1 MLFEFHS
8 FISNKITYLLD
19 IFYFDNLKK
28 LYNEPLDKVFKYCK
42 FPVIKPEYFIYSQY
56 YFIYTFIYYL
66 NKNTILYSISLHLIF
81 IVDIIFQ
88 NICIHNNYKSQSNIY
103 FLKDMS
109 YSLMIYLFYLK
120 ICFHHINYFKK
131 IILISLFSMFYM
143 GYRINHVYKK
153 RLISIE
159 NKSEF
164 VDELK
169 ILIISPD
176 IKFINRVID
185 ITNFFTYSNYL
196 FFINIL
202 LFLLY

>member
-8 FISNKITYLLD
+8 FISNKITNFLNSS
-19 IFYFDNLKK
+19 YFDNLKK
-28 LYNEPLDKVFKYCK
+28 LYNEPLDKVFKYCN
-42 FPVIKPEYFIYSQY
+42 FPIIKPEYFVYSQY

-66 NKNTILYSISLHLIF
+66 NKNTVLYSISLHLIF
-81 IVDIIFQ
+81 ILDSIFQ
-88 NICIHNNYKSQSNIY
+88 NICIHNNYSPQSNIY

-109 YSLMIYLFYLK
+109 YSLMMYLFYLK
-120 ICFHHINYFKK
+120 ICFHHINYVKK
-131 IILISLFSMFYM
+131 IILISLCSAFYM
-143 GYRINHVYKK
+143 GYRVNHVYKK

-159 NKSEF
+159 NNSEF
-164 VDELK
+164 IDEFK

-176 IKFINRVID
+176 IKLINRIIN
-185 ITNFFTYSNYL
+185 ITRFFTYGNYL